1 VNEASKS
8 VRLYSDVFNRY
19 INDTNLRILD
29 IGAGEDPVTDF
40 ALGWDLEQ
48 GNAERIDEL
57 IGATSWDVVF
67 ASHCLEHMT
76 DPHDALKRWF
86 TLVKPNG
93 VLIILVPDEQ
103 LYEQGF
109 FPSIFNSD
117 HKATF
122 SMTNSSSRQSKQ
134 SIFVP
139 DLISKLER
147 EFDEE
152 IEVEYLAVQDA
163 NYDYKLLREAKFAKA
178 LFCFSPKLFWRLK
191 PLLDSLEIVPV
202 DQTRSKNV
210 VAQICFILRRNKNNK

>member
-93 VLIILVPDEQ
+93 VLIIL
-103 LYEQGF
+103 
-109 FPSIFNSD
+109 
-117 HKATF
+117 